1 MTFFGI
7 VLTVI
12 GTFLSIINT
21 FSAIRWKK
29 RNFQYQKQ
37 MDSYKKE
44 IEEANQDYIKN
55 LNNKKEL
62 IDFINNFVKLAYS
75 TVMSSISFLYTL
87 KYVVENLSKNN
98 EHIDFDKI
106 EELLQKHFE
115 IKKDVMILK
124 TDATHLYLHSN
135 DDTEI
140 ALIGGTFNEIY
151 FLNDFIEIQL
161 MKHYNKEKIN
171 NKKMINDINRA
182 ILSSDEILSIM
193 NKLDSVL
200 VNKINILY
208 SEKQGDGTMT
218 FVSGTEYFKW
228 YFPEHAD
235 EVKKIK
241 ISDFKRFY
249 L

>member
-1 MTFFGI
+1 MYSGGNIYDFFGI

-140 ALIGGTFNEIY
+140 ALIGGTFNETY

-161 MKHYNKEKIN
+161 MKHYNKEK
-171 NKKMINDINRA
+171 
-182 ILSSDEILSIM
+182 
-193 NKLDSVL
+193 
-200 VNKINILY
+200 
-208 SEKQGDGTMT
+208 
-218 FVSGTEYFKW
+218 
-228 YFPEHAD
+228 
-235 EVKKIK
+235 
-241 ISDFKRFY
+241 
-249 L
+249 